1 MFYKKFI
8 AAGLVAF
15 LFSAQSIFAQIT
27 RIDDAASPASAKLN
41 RQRGFNM
48 LDEIK
53 DIIKAKYYDKNY
65 RGINLD
71 ERFDAAKE
79 RIKQMDA
86 NWQIFR
92 VIAQVL
98 VEFNDSHTRF
108 YPPTRANRVEYGF
121 SLQMIGNNCFVVDV
135 KKGSDAE
142 AKGLKVGDIVTA
154 IAKFAPTRENLWKM
168 NYLLYALDPQ
178 ESLKIYVLNPDRTEH
193 EIEIKSSFKSIK
205 ERQKEVQARRRQKQE
220 NPYKCQKINAETIAC
235 RLETFSVDKKYVDKM
250 MAEVGEHKKMI
261 LDLRGNGGGY
271 VKTEEH
277 LTGYF
282 FDRDVK
288 VATFVMRD
296 KTKERIAKSQ
306 KEKAFKGELIVLI
319 DSNSASASEVFS
331 RVIQIEKRGKI
342 VGDVSAGAVMTS
354 NFITMANSR
363 GVPGYETLSF
373 FAVNLTVADLIMSD
387 GNRLENV
394 GVIPD
399 YRVGPAAKAL
409 FEKSDPILAFSAKLF
424 GANITAEDA
433 GKFYFLSKKTEDDEE
448 QENSGEEEN

>member
-1 MFYKKFI
+1 
-8 AAGLVAF
+8 
-15 LFSAQSIFAQIT
+15 
-27 RIDDAASPASAKLN
+27 
-41 RQRGFNM
+41 
-48 LDEIK
+48 
-53 DIIKAKYYDKNY
+53 
-65 RGINLD
+65 
-71 ERFDAAKE
+71 
-79 RIKQMDA
+79 
-86 NWQIFR
+86 
-92 VIAQVL
+92 
-98 VEFNDSHTRF
+98 
-108 YPPTRANRVEYGF
+108 
-121 SLQMIGNNCFVVDV
+121 
-135 KKGSDAE
+135 
-142 AKGLKVGDIVTA
+142 
-154 IAKFAPTRENLWKM
+154 
-168 NYLLYALDPQ
+168 
-178 ESLKIYVLNPDRTEH
+178 
-193 EIEIKSSFKSIK
+193 
-205 ERQKEVQARRRQKQE
+205 VQARRRQKQE

-409 FEKSDPILAFSAKLF
+409 FEKSDPVLAFSAKLF

>member
-1 MFYKKFI
+1 MF
-8 AAGLVAF
+8 VVF
-15 LFSAQSIFAQIT
+15 LFSTQSIYAQL
-27 RIDDAASPASAKLN
+27 RIDEVGSPASISLN
-41 RQRGFNM
+41 RRRGLNM

-53 DIIKAKYYDKNY
+53 DIIKVRYYDKNY

-71 ERFDAAKE
+71 ERFKTAAE
-79 RIKQMDA
+79 RVKNLDA

-98 VEFNDSHTRF
+98 MEFNDSHTRF
-108 YPPTRANRVEYGF
+108 YPPNRANQVEYGF
-121 SLQMIGNNCFVVDV
+121 SMQMIGNNCFVVDV

-142 AKGLKVGDIVTA
+142 AKGLKIGDIITG
-154 IAKFAPTRENLWKM
+154 IGKFATHRANLWKM

-178 ESLKIYVLNPDRTEH
+178 ESIKIYVFKPDGTER
-193 EIEIKSSFKSIK
+193 EIEIKSTFKSIA
-205 ERQKEVQARRRQKQE
+205 ERQKEAEKRRKQKRE

-235 RLETFSVDKKYVDKM
+235 KLETFSVDKKYVDKM
-250 MAEVGEHKKMI
+250 MAEVGAHKKMI

-288 VATFVMRD
+288 IATFVMRD

-306 KEKAFKGELIVLI
+306 KEKVFKGELVVLI

-331 RVIQIEKRGKI
+331 RVIQLEKRGKI

-354 NFITMANSR
+354 NFITMTNAR

-373 FAVNLTVADLIMSD
+373 FALNLTIADLIMSD

-394 GVIPD
+394 GVTPD
-399 YRVGPAAKAL
+399 YPVGPAAKAL
-409 FEKSDPILAFSAKLF
+409 FDKSDPVLAYSAGLL
-424 GANITAEDA
+424 GAKITAEDA
-433 GKFYFLSKKTEDDEE
+433 GKFYFLTKKTEDDEKE
-448 QENSGEEEN
+448 ENSDEGDK